1 MRADRLLSILLLIQ
15 NHGKITSR
23 QLAEK
28 LEVSERT
35 ICRDMEALS
44 AAGVPVFAERGSN
57 GGWCL
62 SEGYRT
68 TLTGMKTGEIL
79 SLLLSNPSNLLDDLG
94 IRNDF
99 EVAFQ
104 KLLAESPVTIQQ
116 DADIVRQRIHID
128 GAGWHQS
135 NESFPYLTTVQEAV
149 WKTQKLYIQYQR
161 EKDIV
166 ERIVNPLGLVAKRSI
181 WYVVAEIEGEFRTY
195 RVSRLVDARIVEE
208 SFERPH
214 NFNLAQYWEQSTE
227 QFKMSLPRYSARVRM
242 IETVLPRFASQ
253 PYARVNHIRSTKN
266 GLLDADIEFETLDS
280 ACQIIL
286 SFGACLEVLAPNEL
300 RNKVKAEAKAIELLY
315 EGK

>member
-1 MRADRLLSILLLIQ
+1 MLMNINSNRKHSLVAI
-15 NHGKITSR
+15 NITVYR
-23 QLAEK
+23 TTAK
-28 LEVSERT
+28 LPPDNLQKNWKYPRELFV
-35 ICRDMEALS
+35 RDMEALS

-68 TLTGMKTGEIL
+68 TLTGMKTVEII

-99 EVAFQ
+99 DMAFL

-135 NESFPYLTTVQEAV
+135 NETFPYLTTV
-149 WKTQKLYIQYQR
+149 QYQR

-166 ERIVNPLGLVAKRSI
+166 ERIVNPLLLVAKRSI
-181 WYVVAEIEGEFRTY
+181 WYVLAEIEGEFRTY
-195 RVSRLVDARIVEE
+195 RVSRLVDAHLVEE

-214 NFNLAQYWEQSTE
+214 NFNLAQYWE
-227 QFKMSLPRYSARVRM
+227 
-242 IETVLPRFASQ
+242 
-253 PYARVNHIRSTKN
+253 
-266 GLLDADIEFETLDS
+266 
-280 ACQIIL
+280 
-286 SFGACLEVLAPNEL
+286 
-300 RNKVKAEAKAIELLY
+300 
-315 EGK
+315 